1 MRRPCRT
8 RFRKPL
14 PEPAGRRHCCA
25 SGLPRAKSVE
35 RIDATLFSRR
45 RDGRTAALRRRP
57 ERQESANS
65 RPSVSLAGLPE
76 GSQSWPGWSQSPDRP
91 PASHRACESPRGA
104 ARRRH
109 ATCTGSRSTSSVSPF
124 NSHQPANRDT
134 ARKYALRVFGL
145 RVCAAKNFRNRLAAS
160 GRGGELR
167 RHRGERS
174 RRTQPDWEGHAHERG
189 SSVSRMRRT
198 SRLSCSTR
206 TIISTSAVSR

>member
-1 MRRPCRT
+1 MTPRTECKVRTTRPEWRT
-8 RFRKPL
+8 TAL
-14 PEPAGRRHCCA
+14 W
-25 SGLPRAKSVE
+25 
-35 RIDATLFSRR
+35 SRR
-45 RDGRTAALRRRP
+45 DRP
-57 ERQESANS
+57 ESANS
-65 RPSVSLAGLPE
+65 RPSASLAGLPE
-76 GSQSWPGWSQSPDRP
+76 SSQSWPGWSQSPDRP

-124 NSHQPANRDT
+124 NSHQPANCDT

-174 RRTQPDWEGHAHERG
+174 RRTQPDGEGHAHERG